1 MSRTARAHGRGNAPR
16 LHARRGD
23 VLQPFFYRRTS
34 RRGDGRMTSSMGTG
48 TGETVAVE
56 AEAIIL
62 FSPREGF
69 NADELAALEKD
80 LGMIVTERLN
90 AALKKGGA
98 A

>member
-48 TGETVAVE
+48 KRATLRPWCTKGKLQETRHICCAH
-56 AEAIIL
+56 
-62 FSPREGF
+62 
-69 NADELAALEKD
+69 LEKRQP
-80 LGMIVTERLN
+80 LRTP
-90 AALKKGGA
+90 AAHQGECSY
-98 A
+98 

>member
-1 MSRTARAHGRGNAPR
+1 MSIDIEIHKVR
-16 LHARRGD
+16 
-23 VLQPFFYRRTS
+23 S
-34 RRGDGRMTSSMGTG
+34 C

-62 FSPREGF
+62 FSPKEGF

-80 LGMIVTERLN
+80 LGKIVTERLN

>member
-1 MSRTARAHGRGNAPR
+1 
-16 LHARRGD
+16 
-23 VLQPFFYRRTS
+23 
-34 RRGDGRMTSSMGTG
+34 MTIDIEIHKVRSGA
-48 TGETVAVE
+48 GETVAVE

-69 NADELAALEKD
+69 NAGELAALEKD

-98 A
+98 K

>member
-1 MSRTARAHGRGNAPR
+1 MNIDIEIHKVYTG
-16 LHARRGD
+16 
-23 VLQPFFYRRTS
+23 
-34 RRGDGRMTSSMGTG
+34 MGK
-48 TGETVAVE
+48 TVAVE

-62 FSPREGF
+62 FSPKEGF

>member
-1 MSRTARAHGRGNAPR
+1 MNIDIEIHK
-16 LHARRGD
+16 
-23 VLQPFFYRRTS
+23 VY
-34 RRGDGRMTSSMGTG
+34 TG
-48 TGETVAVE
+48 AGETVAVE

-62 FSPREGF
+62 FSPKEGF

-98 A
+98 K

>member
-1 MSRTARAHGRGNAPR
+1 MNIDIEIHK
-16 LHARRGD
+16 
-23 VLQPFFYRRTS
+23 VY
-34 RRGDGRMTSSMGTG
+34 TG
-48 TGETVAVE
+48 VGETVAVE
-56 AEAIIL
+56 AEAIIQ

-98 A
+98 K

>member
-1 MSRTARAHGRGNAPR
+1 MNIDIEIHKA
-16 LHARRGD
+16 
-23 VLQPFFYRRTS
+23 Y
-34 RRGDGRMTSSMGTG
+34 TG
-48 TGETVAVE
+48 AGETVAVE
-56 AEAIIL
+56 AEAIIQ

-98 A
+98 K

>member
-1 MSRTARAHGRGNAPR
+1 MNIDIEIHKARTGA
-16 LHARRGD
+16 
-23 VLQPFFYRRTS
+23 
-34 RRGDGRMTSSMGTG
+34 
-48 TGETVAVE
+48 GETVAVE

-62 FSPREGF
+62 FSPKEGF

-80 LGMIVTERLN
+80 LGTIVTERLN